1 MDPVSIIQAALIR
14 GLIEIGRNI
23 VRIGAE
29 KVADYSLD
37 HVEEW
42 FDAVRA
48 KLQTGS
54 GEDLDKAICTSIE
67 DCGIAVGDEEE
78 VRHWMNQTGLSRL
91 GGTNSSAL
99 CRQLMLALLA
109 FNDPEQAPPEH
120 VRIALDW
127 PRSREAELGQF
138 LTSLRGSLSKLDGW
152 KDFIEF
158 ADKASQD
165 AKWPQVSKELARFE
179 NYLVQTPSGKDLRI
193 KSMNNG
199 LTLGEIIKIEDAY
212 RRGLLNEYHKH
223 TVSGLAQIR
232 KIVRLPLMDIY
243 IELGL
248 LPLKPIP
255 EGPAVNGREP
265 KQTSYEVSRQLERTY
280 GGIST
285 LVHQHRQLV
294 LVGKPGGGKTT
305 TLKYL
310 ALMLAKGGHG
320 ANRLGFEAPYIPL
333 LVRLADYALARR
345 NSPSLALETF
355 LLDYI
360 EQYYPGP
367 PRQGDFLQVAL
378 ENGGCMI
385 LLDGLDEVADFGDN
399 LMEVNNLRTQVLKEV
414 ERFAAR
420 RCTGEQ
426 ANRIVVTSRIEGY
439 RAGSLPGFTEME
451 LTDLRDEKEIET
463 FLDRWFTAYEKE
475 ANPDLTYGMA
485 SHWTRFNYVERL
497 MPVIMNW
504 ESMRRLATNPLLLTI
519 LAVIHIMGRRL
530 PNRRVEL
537 YETVTRTLIENW
549 RPAQTDHVSN
559 MHETLNANDVYY
571 LMASLAYWL
580 HENQAGGT
588 MPEADWQRKIEELLN
603 KEGFPVDTTDIV
615 ERFLRYAREETG
627 LLTERSVGQIGF
639 FHITLEEYLAAVEI
653 ARQAAND
660 RSKILETRWHNPRW
674 KEVILL
680 AAGVLDMQGNSP
692 AVKTY
697 IADLLWMDDSS
708 DPSLAGR
715 SVILAGRTLVDL
727 HHRKKNTATF
737 RSVMRALRLTM
748 QDLDPDTE
756 RPSRKPTVSLA
767 TRVEAGDVLDELGW
781 TPPNLHSLVN
791 IRQRYEWRENDV
803 RQMEAVDYGFC
814 IGRYPVTN
822 GQYQRF
828 IESDDFSNPEYWV
841 NFPKFDEFC
850 HPVEGKWR
858 DVGLR
863 WLMMQL
869 EENRKQGLHLRAY
882 PTHWNDAHFG
892 IQRACAPVVGVSW
905 FEANAYCRWLADHWD
920 ELEESKQNPGVK
932 PKLIRL
938 PTEAEWIVAAG
949 GDRKDN
955 RYPWNAEGKVSRGV
969 DNIVRAANVRESDI
983 GRTTNVGTYP
993 LGRSTHGAWDM
1004 AGNCWEWLA
1013 NYFSSAHMYLAM
1025 RGGSWVASRE
1035 FSQMNGRIYD
1045 IGPNYQSNDRG
1056 FRVMIIPET

>member
-23 VRIGAE
+23 VRVGLE
-29 KVADYSLD
+29 KVTEVSLD
-37 HVEEW
+37 EVAEW
-42 FDAVRA
+42 FDGVKD
-48 KLQTGS
+48 KLSLGS
-54 GEDLDKAICTSIE
+54 GEALDNAICTSLE
-67 DCGIAVGDEEE
+67 DCGVSAKDPEEI
-78 VRHWMNQTGLSRL
+78 RSWMKQTGLNRL
-91 GGTNSSAL
+91 GENNSSL
-99 CRQLMLALLA
+99 LSRQLMLGLLA
-109 FNDPEQAPPEH
+109 FKDPNTAPPEH
-120 VRIALDW
+120 VREALDW
-127 PRSREAELGQF
+127 PRSREAELGVF
-138 LTSLRGSLSKLDGW
+138 LASLRGSLSKLDGW
-152 KDFIEF
+152 KEFLEF
-158 ADKASQD
+158 ADKAAED
-165 AKWPQVSKELARFE
+165 DKWPQVSQELARFE
-179 NYLVQTPSGKDLRI
+179 NYLVQAPNGRDIRVSTMNSGL
-193 KSMNNG
+193 S
-199 LTLGEIIKIEDAY
+199 LAEIIQIEDSY
-212 RRGLLNEYHKH
+212 RRGLLNEYFKH

-248 LPLKPIP
+248 VPLKPMPDRLSKNGP
-255 EGPAVNGREP
+255 EPIE
-265 KQTSYEVSRQLERTY
+265 TSYEVSRQLERTY

-285 LVHQHRQLV
+285 VLAENRQLV

-305 TLKYL
+305 TLKYV

-320 ANRLGFEAPYIPL
+320 ASRLGFDTPYIPL
-333 LVRLADYALARR
+333 LVRLADYARARR
-345 NSPSLALETF
+345 DQPSLALETF

-367 PRQGDFLQVAL
+367 PRQGDFLQIAL
-378 ENGGCMI
+378 EQGGCMI

-399 LMEVNNLRTQVLKEV
+399 LMEVNNLRVQVLKEV

-420 RCTGEQ
+420 RCTGEK

-439 RAGSLPGFTEME
+439 RVGGLPGFTEME
-451 LTDLRDEKEIET
+451 ITDLRDEKEIET

-559 MHETLNANDVYY
+559 MHETINANDVYY

-615 ERFLRYAREETG
+615 ERFLRYAREEAG

-660 RSKILETRWHNPRW
+660 RSKILESRWHNPRW

-708 DPSLAGR
+708 DPTLAGR

-756 RPSRKPTVSLA
+756 RPSPQPTVTLA

-781 TPPNLHSLVN
+781 RPPNLHTLVH
-791 IRQRYEWRENDV
+791 IRHRYEWRSDDV
-803 RQMEAVDYGFC
+803 RPMEPVDYSFC
-814 IGRYPVTN
+814 IGRFPVTN
-822 GQYQRF
+822 LQYQRF
-828 IESDDFSNPEYWV
+828 VESPEFNNPDYWV
-841 NFPKFDEFC
+841 NFPKFDELC
-850 HPVEGKWR
+850 QPIEGKWR
-858 DVGLR
+858 DVGMR

-869 EENRKQGLHLRAY
+869 DQNQEKGLHVSVY
-882 PTHWNDAHFG
+882 PSHWNDAHFG
-892 IQRACAPVVGVSW
+892 IQRASAPVVGVSW
-905 FEANAYCRWLADHWD
+905 FEANAYCRWLAEHWD
-920 ELEESKQNPGVK
+920 DLDESKQNPGMR
-932 PKLIRL
+932 PKEIRL

-949 GDRKDN
+949 GDRKNN
-955 RYPWNAEGKVSRGV
+955 RFPWNAKGKVSRGV

-983 GRTTNVGTYP
+983 GRTTNVATYP

-1035 FSQMNGRIYD
+1035 FAQMSGRIYD
-1045 IGPNYQSNDRG
+1045 IGPNYRSNDRG
-1056 FRVMIIPET
+1056 FRVMVIPEA